1 MAMPSNRRLNT
12 FKVLLLVM
20 MAGGPSIA
28 GEPGNARDL
37 AFFESKIRPLLVE
50 HCYACHSSQADT
62 IEGGLR
68 LDSRPGWQKGG
79 DSGQAIVAGKP
90 DESRLM
96 RAVEYTDEDLAMPP
110 DGVLSKSDIALIRL
124 WISRGA
130 PDPRTTARPSAT
142 AHQIDWTQAQT
153 HWAFQPLARSQQ
165 PPVRHVTWPRNAI
178 DRFVLARLE
187 SRQLKPVDPATSR
200 TLIRRLSLDLTGLP
214 PSTREVDLFVADT
227 RPGAWSRLVD
237 RLLASPAYG
246 QRWGRH
252 WLDVVR
258 YADDQLRTEF
268 YYRPLPH
275 AWRYRDWVVGA
286 FNDDLPYDQFVIHQ
300 LAGDLLAEPL
310 RGDGVI
316 AVGLLALGM
325 MYQDDGGT
333 PDGVAIAK
341 SETLDD
347 RVDTVTRG
355 FLALTVSCARCHDHK
370 FDPIPT
376 ADYYSLAGIFNN
388 TGYVD
393 ELLLVTPKVA
403 AVYEASQARIASLSK
418 QLETAKRSDDKAQ
431 TAKLAASLADAFQ
444 AASLAFPRAHSVRDT
459 GSADMRVAL
468 RGNLRKPGPVAPRR
482 FLQVLAGRSAAHFKT
497 GSGRLE
503 LAHSIADPRNP
514 LTARVLV
521 NRIWQHHFGRGLV
534 ATASNF
540 GKMGE
545 PPTHPQLLDW
555 LAWRLIESGW
565 SIKQLHRD
573 ILLSAT
579 YQLSSAST
587 PAHLQT
593 DPDNR
598 LLWRMP
604 RLRLDI
610 EAWRDSMLAVSGA
623 LDDTVGGPAVDS
635 LLLESRRTIYVAVH
649 RDVQT
654 ESDKL
659 LRLFDFPNP
668 RIGSGGRNPT
678 TIPQQQL
685 FALNSPFVIARARQL
700 ASLASAGTSSTD
712 ERIARVIQIVMGRH
726 TSSREVA
733 LGTGFLGNHPDRI
746 TDGQLSP
753 WQQYCQVLLGS
764 NEFLFRP

>member
-1 MAMPSNRRLNT
+1 MPSSRFTSRLH
-12 FKVLLLVM
+12 VLLLVVATA
-20 MAGGPSIA
+20 AGAAAS
-28 GEPGNARDL
+28 EPDAASDL
-37 AFFESKIRPLLVE
+37 AFFESKIRPLLVK
-50 HCYACHSSQADT
+50 HCYACHSSQADLV
-62 IEGGLR
+62 EGGLR

-79 DSGQAIVAGKP
+79 DLGQVIVAGKP

-110 DGVLSKSDIALIRL
+110 DGVMAKSEIELIRQ

-130 PDPRTTARPSAT
+130 PDPRTTARPNTT
-142 AHQIDWTQAQT
+142 AHQIDWTQAKT
-153 HWAFQPLARSQQ
+153 HWAFQPLVRPQQ
-165 PPVRHVTWPRNAI
+165 PPVRHGDWPRNAI

-187 SRQLKPVDPATSR
+187 SRQVHPVDRATSR
-200 TLIRRLSLDLTGLP
+200 ALIRRLSLDLTGLT
-214 PSTREVDLFVADT
+214 PSPRDVDLFVADT

-275 AWRYRDWVVGA
+275 AWRYRDWVVAA
-286 FNDDLPYDQFVIHQ
+286 FNDDLPYDQFIVHQ
-300 LAGDLLAEPL
+300 LAGDLLEEPL
-310 RGDGVI
+310 HSDGVI

-376 ADYYSLAGIFNN
+376 SDYYSLAGIFNN

-393 ELLLVTPKVA
+393 ELLLATPEVA
-403 AVYEASQARIASLSK
+403 ADYEASQAHIASLSK
-418 QLETAKRSDDKAQ
+418 QLETAKRSDDKSQ
-431 TAKLAASLADAFQ
+431 LPRLASSLADAFQ

-459 GSADMRVAL
+459 GSTDMRIAL

-482 FLQVLAGRSAAHFKT
+482 FLQALAGRSPPSFKT

-503 LAHSIADPRNP
+503 LARSIADPRNP

-534 ATASNF
+534 ETASNF
-540 GKMGE
+540 GTMGE
-545 PPTHPQLLDW
+545 SPTHPQLLDW
-555 LAWRLIESGW
+555 LAWRLIETGW

-598 LLWRMP
+598 LVWRMP

-610 EAWRDSMLAVSGA
+610 EAWRDSMLAVSGS
-623 LDDTVGGPAVDS
+623 LDDSIGGPAVDS
-635 LLLESRRTIYVAVH
+635 LLVESRRTIYVAVH

-685 FALNSPFVIARARQL
+685 FALNSPFVIQLARQL
-700 ASLASAGTSSTD
+700 ASRAAAGTTST
-712 ERIARVIQIVMGRH
+712 EQRISRVVRIVLGRH
-726 TSSREVA
+726 ASPRDMAIGSE
-733 LGTGFLGNHPDRI
+733 FLGEDPDRS
-746 TDGQLSP
+746 TNGQLST

>member
-1 MAMPSNRRLNT
+1 MPSSRFTPRLH
-12 FKVLLLVM
+12 VLLLVVATA
-20 MAGGPSIA
+20 AGSLA
-28 GEPGNARDL
+28 SEPTAASDL
-37 AFFESKIRPLLVE
+37 EFFESKIRPLLVK
-50 HCYACHSSQADT
+50 HCYACHSSQADPL
-62 IEGGLR
+62 EGGLR

-110 DGVLSKSDIALIRL
+110 DGVMAKSDIALIRQ

-130 PDPRTTARPSAT
+130 PDPRTTARPNTT
-142 AHQIDWTQAQT
+142 AHQIDWSQAKT
-153 HWAFQPLARSQQ
+153 HWAFQPLVRPQQ
-165 PPVRHVTWPRNAI
+165 PPVRHVDWPRNAV

-187 SRQLKPVDPATSR
+187 SRQLHPVDPATPR
-200 TLIRRLSLDLTGLP
+200 ALIRRLSLDLTGLP
-214 PSTREVDLFVADT
+214 PTPYDLELFLADT

-286 FNDDLPYDQFVIHQ
+286 FNDDLPYDQFVVHQ
-300 LAGDLLAEPL
+300 LAGDLLEEPL
-310 RGDGVI
+310 RSDGVI

-333 PDGVAIAK
+333 PDGVAIAR

-376 ADYYSLAGIFNN
+376 SDYYSLAGIFNN

-393 ELLLVTPKVA
+393 ELLLATPKVA
-403 AVYEASQARIASLSK
+403 ADYEASQAHIASLSK
-418 QLETAKRSDDKAQ
+418 QLETAKRSDDKSQ
-431 TAKLAASLADAFQ
+431 LPRLSASLDDAFQ

-459 GSADMRVAL
+459 GSADMRIAI

-482 FLQVLAGRSAAHFKT
+482 FLQALAGRSPPSFKT

-503 LAHSIADPRNP
+503 LARSIADPRNP

-534 ATASNF
+534 ETASNF
-540 GKMGE
+540 GTMGE

-555 LAWRLIESGW
+555 LAWRLIETGW

-598 LLWRMP
+598 LVWRMP

-610 EAWRDSMLAVSGA
+610 EAWRDSMLAVSGT
-623 LDDTVGGPAVDS
+623 LDDTIGGPAVDS
-635 LLLESRRTIYVAVH
+635 LLVESRRTIYFAVH

-668 RIGSGGRNPT
+668 RIGSGGRTPT

-685 FALNSPFVIARARQL
+685 FALNSPFVIERARQL
-700 ASLASAGTSSTD
+700 ASRAVTGTASTD
-712 ERIARVIQIVMGRH
+712 QRIARVVQIVMGRH
-726 TSSREVA
+726 ASAREVA
-733 LGTGFLGNHPDRI
+733 LGSEFLGPHPDRS
-746 TDGQLSP
+746 TDGQLST

>member
-1 MAMPSNRRLNT
+1 MPRSRFTGVL
-12 FKVLLLVM
+12 FLLLLVLGAAVPS
-20 MAGGPSIA
+20 AGS
-28 GEPGNARDL
+28 EPAAARDL
-37 AFFESKIRPLLVE
+37 AFFESKIRPLLVK
-50 HCYACHSSQADT
+50 HCYACHSSQADM

-68 LDSRPGWQKGG
+68 LDSRPGWEKGG

-110 DGVLSKSDIALIRL
+110 DGVMPKTEIELIRQ

-130 PDPRTTARPSAT
+130 PDPRATARPGTTAR
-142 AHQIDWTQAQT
+142 QIDWTQAMT
-153 HWAFQPLARSQQ
+153 HWAYQPVSRPPQ
-165 PPVRHVTWPRNAI
+165 PTVRRADWPHNPV

-187 SRQLKPVDPATSR
+187 SHQLNPVNPATPR
-200 TLIRRLSLDLTGLP
+200 ALIRRLSLDLTGLP
-214 PSTREVDLFVADT
+214 PSPREVDLFVSDT

-275 AWRYRDWVVGA
+275 AWRYRDWVVAA
-286 FNDDLPYDQFVIHQ
+286 FNDDMPYDQFVVHQ
-300 LAGDLLAEPL
+300 LAGDLLQKPL
-310 RGDGVI
+310 RNDGVI

-355 FLALTVSCARCHDHK
+355 FLALTISCARCHDHK

-376 ADYYSLAGIFNN
+376 SDYYSLAGIFNN

-393 ELLLVTPKVA
+393 ELLLTTPAVA
-403 AVYEASQARIASLSK
+403 ADYDASQARIASLTK
-418 QLETAKRSDDKAQ
+418 QLQTAKAAGDKAQ
-431 TAKLAASLADAFQ
+431 LAQLATSLADALQ

-459 GSADMRVAL
+459 GSVDMRIAL
-468 RGNLRKPGPVAPRR
+468 RGNLRKPGPIAPRR
-482 FLQVLAGRSAAHFKT
+482 FLQVLTGRSPTHFKT

-503 LAHSIADPRNP
+503 LARSIADPRNP

-521 NRIWQHHFGRGLV
+521 NRLWQHHFGRGLV
-534 ATASNF
+534 ETASNF
-540 GKMGE
+540 GRMGQ
-545 PPTHPQLLDW
+545 PPSHPQLLDW
-555 LAWRLIESGW
+555 LAWRLIETGW

-579 YQLSSAST
+579 YRLSSVST
-587 PAHLQT
+587 PAHLRL

-610 EAWRDSMLAVSGA
+610 EAWRDSMLAVSGT
-623 LDDTVGGPAVDS
+623 LDDTVGGPAGDS
-635 LLLESRRTIYVAVH
+635 LLVESRRTIYVAVH

-668 RIGSGGRNPT
+668 RIGSGGRQPT

-685 FALNSPFVIARARQL
+685 FALNSPFVIQRARQL
-700 ASLASAGTSSTD
+700 ASRAAAGSASTD
-712 ERIARVIQIVMGRH
+712 QRIARVVRIVLGR
-726 TSSREVA
+726 RALPGEVA
-733 LGTGFLGNHPDRI
+733 LGSDFLGEDPDHS

>member
-1 MAMPSNRRLNT
+1 
-12 FKVLLLVM
+12 V
-20 MAGGPSIA
+20 
-28 GEPGNARDL
+28 D
-37 AFFESKIRPLLVE
+37 
-50 HCYACHSSQADT
+50 
-62 IEGGLR
+62 
-68 LDSRPGWQKGG
+68 
-79 DSGQAIVAGKP
+79 
-90 DESRLM
+90 
-96 RAVEYTDEDLAMPP
+96 
-110 DGVLSKSDIALIRL
+110 
-124 WISRGA
+124 
-130 PDPRTTARPSAT
+130 
-142 AHQIDWTQAQT
+142 
-153 HWAFQPLARSQQ
+153 
-165 PPVRHVTWPRNAI
+165 WPRNAV

-187 SRQLKPVDPATSR
+187 SRQLHPVDPATPR
-200 TLIRRLSLDLTGLP
+200 ALIRRLSLDLTGLP
-214 PSTREVDLFVADT
+214 PTPYDLELFLADT

-286 FNDDLPYDQFVIHQ
+286 FNDDLPYDQFVVHQ
-300 LAGDLLAEPL
+300 LAGDLLEEPL
-310 RGDGVI
+310 RSDGVI

-333 PDGVAIAK
+333 PDGVAIAR

-376 ADYYSLAGIFNN
+376 SDYYSLAGIFNN

-393 ELLLVTPKVA
+393 ELLLATPKVA
-403 AVYEASQARIASLSK
+403 ADYEASQAHIASLSK
-418 QLETAKRSDDKAQ
+418 QLETAKRSDDKSQ
-431 TAKLAASLADAFQ
+431 LPRLSASLDDAFQ
-444 AASLAFPRAHSVRDT
+444 ASSLAFPRAHSVRDT
-459 GSADMRVAL
+459 GSADMRIAI

-482 FLQVLAGRSAAHFKT
+482 FLQALAGRSPPSFKT

-503 LAHSIADPRNP
+503 LARSIADPRNP

-534 ATASNF
+534 ETASNF
-540 GKMGE
+540 GTMGE

-555 LAWRLIESGW
+555 LAWRLIETGW

-598 LLWRMP
+598 LVWRMP

-610 EAWRDSMLAVSGA
+610 EAWRDSMLAVSGT
-623 LDDTVGGPAVDS
+623 LDDTIGGPAVDS
-635 LLLESRRTIYVAVH
+635 LLVESRRTIYFAVH

-668 RIGSGGRNPT
+668 RIGSGGRTPT

-685 FALNSPFVIARARQL
+685 FALNSPFVIERARQL
-700 ASLASAGTSSTD
+700 ASRAVMGTASTD
-712 ERIARVIQIVMGRH
+712 QRIARVVQIVMGRH
-726 TSSREVA
+726 ASAREVA
-733 LGTGFLGNHPDRI
+733 LGSEFLGPHPDRS
-746 TDGQLSP
+746 TDGQLST

>member
-1 MAMPSNRRLNT
+1 MPSSRLTNPLHM
-12 FKVLLLVM
+12 LLLVL
-20 MAGGPSIA
+20 ATAPQSVA
-28 GEPGNARDL
+28 SDPAAAKDL
-37 AFFESKIRPLLVE
+37 AFFESKIRPLLVK
-50 HCYACHSSQADT
+50 HCYACHSSQADP

-79 DSGQAIVAGKP
+79 DSGQVIVAGKP

-96 RAVEYTDEDLAMPP
+96 KAVQYTDEDLAMPP
-110 DGVLSKSDIALIRL
+110 DGVMAKPDIELIRQ

-130 PDPRTTARPSAT
+130 PDPRAT
-142 AHQIDWTQAQT
+142 ASSTSKADRIDWTQT
-153 HWAFQPLARSQQ
+153 TKHWAFQPVSRPREPQ
-165 PPVRHVTWPRNAI
+165 VRHADWPGNAV

-187 SRQLKPVDPATSR
+187 SRRLKPVGPATSR

-214 PSTREVDLFVADT
+214 PSPREVDLFVADT

-275 AWRYRDWVVGA
+275 AWRYRDWVVAA
-286 FNDDLPYDQFVIHQ
+286 FNNDLPYDQFVVHQ
-300 LAGDLLAEPL
+300 LAGDLLDEPL
-310 RGDGVI
+310 RSDGVI

-376 ADYYSLAGIFNN
+376 SDYYSLAGIFNN

-393 ELLLVTPKVA
+393 ELPLVTPKVA
-403 AVYEASQARIASLSK
+403 ADYEASQAQIASLSK
-418 QLETAKRSDDKAQ
+418 QLETAKRAGDKSQ
-431 TAKLAASLADAFQ
+431 LAKLATSLTNAFQ
-444 AASLAFPRAHSVRDT
+444 TASLAFPRAHSVRDT
-459 GSADMRVAL
+459 GSADMRIAL
-468 RGNLRKPGPVAPRR
+468 RGNLRKPGPIAPRR
-482 FLQVLAGRSAAHFKT
+482 FLQALAGRSPPSFKT

-503 LAHSIADPRNP
+503 LARSIADPRNP

-534 ATASNF
+534 ETASNF
-540 GKMGE
+540 GTRGE

-555 LAWRLIESGW
+555 LAWRLIETGW

-573 ILLSAT
+573 ILLSNT
-579 YQLSSAST
+579 YQLSSDST

-593 DPDNR
+593 DADNQ

-604 RLRLDI
+604 RMRLDI
-610 EAWRDSMLAVSGA
+610 EAWRDSMLAVSGT
-623 LDDTVGGPAVDS
+623 LDETVGGPAIDS
-635 LLLESRRTIYVAVH
+635 LLVESRRTIYVAVH

-668 RIGSGGRNPT
+668 RIGSPGRKPT

-685 FALNSPFVIARARQL
+685 FALNSPFVIQRARQL
-700 ASLASAGTSSTD
+700 ASRAAAGTASTD
-712 ERIARVIQIVMGRH
+712 QRIARVVRIVMGRRALP
-726 TSSREVA
+726 REVA
-733 LGTGFLGNHPDRI
+733 LGTDFLGEHPDRS